1 MILQKRLK
9 LKKTIKTV
17 GCILCVVCLLIAGG
31 YGCGARQRTII
42 FREHLDDVVLK
53 LDGESIALRETAL
66 YVAYQER
73 SIQEQALLYDPKDPN
88 AYWNTHMNGRFIRLW
103 AREEAMN
110 QVIHDLI
117 LYHEACE
124 MGMELTQEERD
135 YALSKGED
143 FWSDMEAYGQ
153 TQLGISKEEWLEDVQ
168 RMAIAQKYQ
177 ELLAAM
183 DAVPSEDYDTAGV
196 AYGKMLE
203 QHKYKIITRVWEGIT
218 MGRVTYK
225 Y

>member
-1 MILQKRLK
+1 MILQKRVNM
-9 LKKTIKTV
+9 KKTIKTV
-17 GCILCVVCLLIAGG
+17 CCLLCVMCLLTVGG

-53 LDGESIALRETAL
+53 LDGEAIALRETAL

-110 QVIHDLI
+110 QMIHDLI
-117 LYHEACE
+117 LYQEACE

-143 FWSDMEAYGQ
+143 FWSDMETYGQ

-183 DAVPSEDYDTAGV
+183 DAVPLEDYDTAGI
-196 AYGKMLE
+196 AYEKMLE
-203 QHKYKIITRVWEGIT
+203 KHEYKIITRVWEGIT
-218 MGRVTYK
+218 MGRVTYE